1 MTQLKAQLKADLTTA
16 MKSRDELTT
25 ATLRMLLT
33 AITTEEVSGTSAR
46 ELSDEEVL
54 KVIAREAKKRREAA
68 EAFQDAGRTEQAT
81 RELDE
86 QAVLKR
92 YLPSQLEDAELTA
105 LVAEAVRESGATEP
119 RQMGLVM
126 KLLTPRVAGRAD
138 GKRVSDEVRRQL
150 TASTTS

>member
-16 MKSRDELTT
+16 MKSRDELST

-33 AITTEEVSGTSAR
+33 AITTEEVSGSSAR
-46 ELSDEEVL
+46 ELSDDEVL
-54 KVIAREAKKRREAA
+54 KVIGREAKKRREAA
-68 EAFQDAGRTEQAT
+68 EAFQAAGRTEQAT

-86 QAVLKR
+86 EGVLKR
-92 YLPSQLEDAELTA
+92 YLPSQLSDAELTA

-119 RQMGLVM
+119 RQMGQVM

-150 TASTTS
+150 TSAAAG

>member
-1 MTQLKAQLKADLTTA
+1 MTQLKAQLKTDLTAA
-16 MKSRDELTT
+16 MKARDELST

-33 AITTEEVSGTSAR
+33 AISTEEVAGASAR
-46 ELSDEEVL
+46 ELTDDEVL
-54 KVIAREAKKRREAA
+54 KVVGREAKKRREAA
-68 EAFQDAGRTEQAT
+68 EAFQAAGRLEQAS

-86 QAVLKR
+86 QAVLNR
-92 YLPSQLEDAELTA
+92 YLPTQLEDAELSA

-138 GKRVSDEVRRQL
+138 GKRLSEEVRRQL
-150 TASTTS
+150 TS

>member
-1 MTQLKAQLKADLTTA
+1 MTQLKAQLKSDLTTA
-16 MKSRDELTT
+16 MKARDELST

-33 AITTEEVSGTSAR
+33 AVSTEEVSGASAR

-54 KVIAREAKKRREAA
+54 KVIGREAKKRREAA
-68 EAFQDAGRTEQAT
+68 EAFQAAGRAEQAS

-86 QAVLKR
+86 QTVLNR
-92 YLPSQLEDAELTA
+92 YLPSQLSDAELSA
-105 LVAEAVRESGATEP
+105 LVADAVRESGATEP

-138 GKRVSDEVRRQL
+138 GKRLSDEVRRQL
-150 TASTTS
+150 TS